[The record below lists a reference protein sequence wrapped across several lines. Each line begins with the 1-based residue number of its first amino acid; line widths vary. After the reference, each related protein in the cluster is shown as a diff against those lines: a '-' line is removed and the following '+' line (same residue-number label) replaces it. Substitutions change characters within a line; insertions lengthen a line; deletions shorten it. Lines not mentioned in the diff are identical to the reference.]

1 MTSSLYNIPPFLRH
15 RLREY
20 EVNGY
25 VFRTVLVEKGSF
37 IMGNRAAKSGNKPVS
52 QTTVRADFE
61 LGITPVTQ
69 GLWRAVMGSD
79 WPEVVFTGDERPVES
94 VSWNDVR
101 GSGGFLEKLNA
112 WLALNPQG
120 THDAPFC
127 LPSEVQWEY
136 AARGGKYHAHLG
148 LEYAG
153 SSRLDEVGW
162 YDGNSGSETHAVGQ
176 QQRNVLGLGDMSGN
190 VWEWVEDDWHKI
202 IDEAPSNEAAWTDTP
217 RGRYRVLRGG
227 SWVSYPDYCR
237 VSGRD
242 YFEPEFRDDHVGFRL
257 ARSSSSL

>member
-1 MTSSLYNIPPFLRH
+1 M
-15 RLREY
+15 
-20 EVNGY
+20 
-25 VFRTVLVEKGSF
+25 
-37 IMGNRAAKSGNKPVS
+37 
-52 QTTVRADFE
+52 
-61 LGITPVTQ
+61 
-69 GLWRAVMGSD
+69 
-79 WPEVVFTGDERPVES
+79 
-94 VSWNDVR
+94 SWNDVR

-176 QQRNVLGLGDMSGN
+176 QQRNVLGLSDMSGN
-190 VWEWVEDDWHKI
+190 VWEWVEDDWHDN
-202 IDEAPSNEAAWTDTP
+202 IDGAPSNEVAWTDTP
-217 RGRYRVLRGG
+217 RSLSRVRRGG
-227 SWVSYPDYCR
+227 GWRNNPDDCR
-237 VSGRD
+237 VSNRNNNT
-242 YFEPEFRDDHVGFRL
+242 PENRNNNNGFRL
-257 ARSSSSL
+257 VSPSSQGMDVR